1 VRVGLLQDIIRRIT
15 VHGEA
20 VGVDE
25 LAAKLRAVGKAQ
37 DDVTLATTLSEK
49 AMLSLQG
56 KIGSLEKS
64 LDAEY
69 RAEKQLEAALKTINA
84 ARAQGIITAGRQAEL
99 SVLAADKFRVEGE
112 SAAKAAEGMKLLKE
126 VSGSIAAGFGAGVL
140 FAGVAELP
148 AKIKESVEAAANL
161 KDTAET
167 IGITAK
173 ALQELNYAGSQNG
186 VSTDTMS
193 QALAKFST
201 NLGVAAT
208 GTGKLNDVL
217 KANHVAITGD
227 VQKDFE
233 NYANLIKD
241 TTNAEQK
248 NYLTT
253 IAFGKSA
260 QDMGRIFNEG
270 ADGIRR
276 LGDEANNT
284 GQILSDQTLKSAKEI
299 DDEFAK
305 IQGQLAVTFEDFSI
319 TIAPALLFAMRGIA
333 TAAEDLRDALNGIK
347 VGNLE
352 GLLKLVQ
359 NATHYANPVAVGA
372 DIGDAISGALGLHQ
386 VNSITV
392 RGGTGAKAQDR
403 DGFVDPV
410 KPTITP
416 STSDASAA
424 NALKAYDRLI
434 ESSEKRVLSLHNE
447 ADALTATG
455 LAAETMRTYSDL
467 LNQAVATG
475 VSMSPDRVK
484 KLYEEA
490 DAIAKAQEALAGAQL
505 NKADAS
511 PFDAMGAKV
520 DALNEKLSHG
530 AISWRTYTIEVG
542 KANEA
547 MVTDYAASANDV
559 ISNLENLTNALG
571 VQGKQAFEIHK
582 ALSIAKAVVSG
593 GEAIVH
599 SYNAGS
605 ALPGG
610 PVTGAIFAGIAAAA
624 TAAQIASIASTSY
637 SSKSPIG
644 STGGGSAG
652 AASAAAP
659 APQQSQAI
667 NLTIRGSGNVNVDDL
682 VKQIA
687 TEIKDGGHGAF
698 VSVVREVAAA

>member
-1 VRVGLLQDIIRRIT
+1 MANQDVTRRVTVR
-15 VHGEA
+15 GEA
-20 VGVDE
+20 IGLDE
-25 LAAKLRAVGKAQ
+25 LKAKLSAVGAAQ
-37 DDVTLATTLSEK
+37 DSVAVASASQERATL
-49 AMLSLQG
+49 
-56 KIGSLEKS
+56 SLEKKIES
-64 LDAEY
+64 LSKTLDVEY

-84 ARAQGIITAGRQAEL
+84 AREQGAISAARATDL
-99 SVLAADKFRVEGE
+99 SAKAAAKFQVEGE
-112 SAAKAAEGMKLLKE
+112 SAAKAAEGLKLLKE
-126 VSGSIAAGFGAGVL
+126 VSSGLLAGVGAGL
-140 FAGVAELP
+140 LLSGVAELP

-186 VSTDTMS
+186 VSTETMS

-233 NYANLIKD
+233 NYANLIKN

-276 LGDEANNT
+276 LGNEADST
-284 GQILSDQTLKSAKEI
+284 GHILSDQTLKSAKEI

-305 IQGQLAVTFEDFSI
+305 IQGQIAVTFEDFSV
-319 TIAPALLFAMRGIA
+319 TVAPALLFAMRGIA
-333 TAAEDLRDALNGIK
+333 AAAEDLRNAIDGIK

-352 GLLKLVQ
+352 GLLNLIQ
-359 NATHYANPVAVGA
+359 NSTHYANPVAVGA
-372 DIGDAISGALGLHQ
+372 DIGDAISGALGLHK

-392 RGGTGAKAQDR
+392 SGGTGAKAQDR
-403 DGFVDPV
+403 DGFMDPA

-416 STSDASAA
+416 STPDASAA

-434 ESSEKRVLSLHNE
+434 EASKKRVLALNQE
-447 ADALTATG
+447 RDALSDSS
-455 LAAETMRTYSDL
+455 LAAASSRIEEDL
-467 LNQAVATG
+467 LNQAKAAG
-475 VSMSPDRVK
+475 IKMSPARVAA
-484 KLYEEA
+484 LHAEA
-490 DAIAKAQEALAGAQL
+490 EAQAAAKQALEGAQL
-505 NKADAS
+505 NSADAS
-511 PFDAMGAKV
+511 PIDTMGKQV
-520 DALNEKLSHG
+520 DKLSDMLAHG
-530 AISWRTYTIEVG
+530 AISWQTYAKEVG
-542 KANEA
+542 KAAEVLA
-547 MVTDYAASANDV
+547 KDYAASADDV
-559 ISNLENLTNALG
+559 IGNLESITDAVAG
-571 VQGKQAFEIHK
+571 QGKQAFEIHK
-582 ALSIAKAVVSG
+582 ALSIARAVVSG
-593 GEAIVH
+593 GEAVVH
-599 SYNAGS
+599 SYNAGA

-637 SSKSPIG
+637 SSKSATNSISG
-644 STGGGSAG
+644 STAS
-652 AASAAAP
+652 ASAAA
-659 APQQSQAI
+659 ATPQASQTI
-667 NLTIRGSGNVNVDDL
+667 NFVVRGSGMISTDDI
-682 VKQIA
+682 VAQMSKTIA
-687 TEIKDGGHGAF
+687 DGGHQNF
-698 VSVVREVAAA
+698 IRVIKAA